1 METEALRTLTLT
13 AFKAFTKATLWPNGL
28 GFDAYGWEY
37 SYSENAGDWCA
48 LNRRRDPRRF
58 GRGATPAEAKKN
70 ARPVL

>member
-1 METEALRTLTLT
+1 MDTDALRTLTLD

-37 SYSENAGDWCA
+37 SYSEQSQDWIA
-48 LNRRRDPRRF
+48 VNRRRDPRRM
-58 GRGATPAEAKKN
+58 GRGATPREAKQN